1 MKPRALGCA
10 YFFAKSARF
19 ARQHGKLGRS
29 NPGVTAFSE
38 KCLDLLPAP
47 VPKRTLYRPRRELQ
61 RERRT
66 LKREMRLFATSIWK
80 LITAVIALTCTAA
93 VAEATEK
100 YWIAHE
106 AQLIVVG
113 TLHPGRGFWWT
124 DGWHETGTITVNE
137 VLHGQAPSNQID
149 FRLTIRCYSPWWN
162 RWRPTHFLD
171 QFSDRSLWLLRTL
184 DDRTWEPANGCDSGC
199 RSLSQRA
206 DFERYIRL
214 EKH

>member
-1 MKPRALGCA
+1 MIVKGTKRHL
-10 YFFAKSARF
+10 SATTGTS
-19 ARQHGKLGRS
+19 AETKDS
-29 NPGVTAFSE
+29 KE
-38 KCLDLLPAP
+38 
-47 VPKRTLYRPRRELQ
+47 
-61 RERRT
+61 
-66 LKREMRLFATSIWK
+66 EMRLSGTRTWK
-80 LITAVIALTCTAA
+80 LIIAVVVLNSTAT

-113 TLHPGRGFWWT
+113 KFLPGRGFWWT

-137 VLHGQAPSNQID
+137 VLYGQPPSNQIA

-162 RWRPTHFLD
+162 RWLPTHFMN
-171 QFSDRSLWLLRTL
+171 QFSDRSLWFLRPL

-199 RSLSQRA
+199 RSLSQRT